1 MTDVAAAA
9 GLPAAAGTAAPA
21 ATPASD
27 APLSVADAVAQIRAR
42 REPEE
47 QQQRQAPPQGEQRPP
62 QERSPDGRYQAAGGP
77 AEPAAHEFSL
87 EELLGLN
94 EPGAEGTPEE
104 PAALEAPSSWASADE
119 KARWAKLDPDTQ
131 KFIADRE
138 TKAAAERAR
147 LEQPQQPQPPAGDIK
162 PEQLQARAQQ
172 LQTNIALALAQAQKD
187 FADIKSPADVAKLA
201 GEDWPRYAQFNALM
215 MQLSHEQ
222 GELQQIH
229 QHVNNQQKTAY
240 DTWSQA
246 EDAKFDSQFKEFADP
261 AKSKA
266 ARDMTNSYLVKVVG
280 VPAEALPN
288 LRNEP
293 LFRDSRFQRVVYD
306 AARYNAMRE
315 KAADKVAAAR
325 VRTPGPQTPGTAP
338 QRQTRSEQT
347 LTTLQKRFDEAKS
360 PRDQIKAAAALRA
373 AKRAGQRG

>member
-1 MTDVAAAA
+1 MSD
-9 GLPAAAGTAAPA
+9 PAAE
-21 ATPASD
+21 
-27 APLSVADAVAQIRAR
+27 Q
-42 REPEE
+42 PE
-47 QQQRQAPPQGEQRPP
+47 GE
-62 QERSPDGRYQAAGGP
+62 A
-77 AEPAAHEFSL
+77 
-87 EELLGLN
+87 
-94 EPGAEGTPEE
+94 

-138 TKAAAERAR
+138 ASAAAERAR
-147 LEQPQQPQPPAGDIK
+147 LEAPQQQPPPTGDIK

-172 LQTNIALALAQAQKD
+172 LQTSIALAMAQAQKD

-229 QHVNNQQKTAY
+229 QHVNTQQKTAY
-240 DTWSQA
+240 DTWSKA